1 MKFALHLHTQDD
13 IANMYEMVKKA
24 SPPYEMI
31 EYDEDKNLKFEP
43 YKEYE
48 WLKSNFFEIYPVELG
63 SLKPVLTTEGICQAW
78 LPFDIENPFSRNDFI
93 DLFEEVFNKS
103 AKQVTDKNSRT
114 IRFIGYESNYISN
127 IKEAN
132 YR

>member
-78 LPFDIENPFSRNDFI
+78 LPFDIENPFSRNEFI
-93 DLFEEVFNKS
+93 DLL
-103 AKQVTDKNSRT
+103 
-114 IRFIGYESNYISN
+114 
-127 IKEAN
+127 
-132 YR
+132 